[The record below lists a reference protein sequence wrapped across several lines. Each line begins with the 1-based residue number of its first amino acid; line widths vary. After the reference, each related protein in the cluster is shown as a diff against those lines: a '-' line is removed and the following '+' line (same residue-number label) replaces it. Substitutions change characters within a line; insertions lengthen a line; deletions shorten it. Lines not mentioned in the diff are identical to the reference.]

1 MPLPNVISG
10 RVAQCKAKAKH
21 SGERCKN
28 LCVAGSPVCRM
39 HGFHKK
45 VARLFGKNNPNFKH
59 GEETYTELEKR
70 RANSLMFQRLE
81 EIGWHIGM
89 FTGTKTR
96 GRKVGVRLNLEN
108 SDELQQAIDESIRQ
122 NNKSVKDNKL

>member
-1 MPLPNVISG
+1 MPLPNVVSG

-28 LCVAGSPVCRM
+28 LCVAGSPVCRL
-39 HGFHKK
+39 HGFHKR
-45 VARLFGKNNPNFKH
+45 VARLYGKNNPNFKH
-59 GEETYTELEKR
+59 GEETYAALEKR
-70 RANSLMFQRLE
+70 RASSLVLQRLE

-96 GRKVGVRLNLEN
+96 GRKVGVRLNFEN
-108 SDELQQAIDESIRQ
+108 PDELQQAIDESTREI
-122 NNKSVKDNKL
+122 NKSCKDN

>member
-1 MPLPNVISG
+1 MPLPNIVSG

-21 SGERCKN
+21 SGERCMN
-28 LCVAGSPVCRM
+28 LCVAGSPVCRL
-39 HGFHKK
+39 HGFHKR
-45 VARLFGKNNPNFKH
+45 VARLYGKNNPNFKH
-59 GEETYTELEKR
+59 GEETNTELEKR
-70 RANSLMFQRLE
+70 RASSLMFQRLE

-108 SDELQQAIDESIRQ
+108 PDELQQAIDEATRQ
-122 NNKSVKDNKL
+122 INKSCKDN

>member
-1 MPLPNVISG
+1 MPLPNVVSG

-21 SGERCKN
+21 TGERCKN
-28 LCVAGSPVCRM
+28 LCVAGSPVCRL
-39 HGFHKK
+39 HGFHKR
-45 VARLFGKNNPNFKH
+45 VARLYGKNNPNFKH
-59 GEETYTELEKR
+59 GEETYAALEKR
-70 RANSLMFQRLE
+70 RASSLVLQRLE

-108 SDELQQAIDESIRQ
+108 PNELQQAIDESTRQ
-122 NNKSVKDNKL
+122 INKSCKDN

>member
-1 MPLPNVISG
+1 
-10 RVAQCKAKAKH
+10 
-21 SGERCKN
+21 
-28 LCVAGSPVCRM
+28 
-39 HGFHKK
+39 
-45 VARLFGKNNPNFKH
+45 
-59 GEETYTELEKR
+59 
-70 RANSLMFQRLE
+70 MFQRLE

>member
-1 MPLPNVISG
+1 MPLPNLVLG

-28 LCVAGSPVCRM
+28 LCVGGSPVCRM

-45 VARLFGKNNPNFKH
+45 VARLYGKNNPNFKH
-59 GEETYTELEKR
+59 GKETYAELEKR

-96 GRKVGVRLNLEN
+96 GRKVGAKLELDDK
-108 SDELQQAIDESIRQ
+108 SQLELALAESQPII
-122 NNKSVKDNKL
+122 